1 MASIV
6 NRLIDRLYPGRKTQN
21 VTIFGLDYS
30 GKTTL
35 LYLLKLGEIMQ
46 TVGTL
51 GSNIET
57 FDVTT
62 ASGKTLNLTAFDI
75 GIGCGIRYISGLIR
89 VYIHISTALIWVVD
103 ATDRARLPE
112 SVQALRDSLA
122 TIDGDDVLKGKTFP
136 ILMSVWYHSC
146 MNIISPRS

>member
-75 GIGCGIRYISGLIR
+75 GTGCGIRYISGLIR

-122 TIDGDDVLKGKTFP
+122 TIDGDDVLKGKTLP
-136 ILMSVWYHSC
+136 ILMSVWYYSC